1 MQLQDKPARLNGWA
15 KIIVAVAIPLF
26 AVAVTYGMLSA
37 NVGHNDKAIEAL
49 VDIPER
55 LSAVEAQI
63 AICLQRSNDR
73 KGR

>member
-15 KIIVAVAIPLF
+15 KIIVAVAIPML
-26 AVAVTYGMLSA
+26 AVAATYGTLSA
-37 NVGHNDKAIEAL
+37 DVGHNDRAIEAL
-49 VDIPER
+49 ADVPGR